1 MTVDSRKLCHKLS
14 TNNCQLSTK
23 FNYQLIL
30 EQTHFLG
37 IDVGASAIKG
47 ALVDIST
54 GELTEKRF
62 RIDMPKE
69 STPQNVAGVIHDIV
83 KHFKYKGQIGVGFPS
98 VVKKGVAVTA
108 ANLDK
113 SWIGCNIEETVSSA
127 TNCKVVALNDADAA
141 GLAEMRFGL
150 GKNVKGTVVLIT
162 IGTGL
167 GSAVFTDG
175 HLLKNT
181 EFGHIL
187 MKNGMIG
194 ERYAADSARKREDL
208 PLKKWAKRFNEYL
221 ELIELYLQ
229 PQIILLGGGTSK
241 DFDEFKDKI
250 KISTPVVPAQLLNN
264 AGIVGAAMF
273 AAESIKITN

>member
-1 MTVDSRKLCHKLS
+1 MESGEWRVKRTLSILHSPLS
-14 TNNCQLSTK
+14 TLNLK
-23 FNYQLIL
+23 L

-37 IDVGASAIKG
+37 IDVGASGIKG
-47 ALVDIST
+47 ALVDIAT
-54 GELTEKRF
+54 GELLEKRF

-69 STPQNVAGVIHDIV
+69 STPKNVAIIIDEIA
-83 KHFKYKGQIGVGFPS
+83 KHFNYKGQIGVGFPS
-98 VVKKGVAVTA
+98 VIKNGVATTA

-113 SWIGCNIEETVSSA
+113 SWIGCNIEETISKV
-127 TNCKVVALNDADAA
+127 TKTKVVALNDADAA

-150 GKNVKGTVVLIT
+150 GKKVKGTVVLIT

-175 HLLKNT
+175 HLVRNT

-187 MKNGMIG
+187 MRNGKIA
-194 ERYAADSARKREDL
+194 EHYAADSVRKKEDL

-221 ELIELYLQ
+221 ELIEFYLQ
-229 PQIILLGGGTSK
+229 PQLILLGGGTSK
-241 DFDEFKDKI
+241 DFEEFKEKI
-250 KISTPVVPAQLLNN
+250 KISTKVMPAQLLNN

-273 AAESIKITN
+273 AAENN